1 MESTTHSLL
10 VQYGPLVVISV
21 AAISIGL
28 LVVAGVAFGWTRLLV
43 AGQPSGG
50 KKRIRLRDG

>member
-28 LVVAGVAFGWTRLLV
+28 LVVAGVAFFITH
-43 AGQPSGG
+43 ACGG
-50 KKRIRLRDG
+50 SKQHGDAHGGTHH